1 MNTDGN
7 IHEAKKKQAKLGGWE
22 GKGFIADDFDESMD
36 EDEYGRFESDPDYCK
51 PVKEVS
57 EK

>member
-22 GKGFIADDFDESMD
+22 GKGFIADDFDEPM
-36 EDEYGRFESDPDYCK
+36 DEYGRFESDPDYCK